1 MTQGIGAY
9 PSSKT
14 ESVKLEL
21 LCSCES
27 YGIIHGPESYGIIH
41 GPESYGIIHG
51 QRPWCAIIALPFFL
65 FYTGV
70 C

>member
-14 ESVKLEL
+14 ESVMLEL

-41 GPESYGIIHG
+41 GPTSMAVSYTHL
-51 QRPWCAIIALPFFL
+51 RAHE
-65 FYTGV
+65 T
-70 C
+70 

>member
-14 ESVKLEL
+14 ESVMLEL
-21 LCSCES
+21 LCSC
-27 YGIIHGPESYGIIH
+27 ESYGIIH

>member
-41 GPESYGIIHG
+41 G